1 MIPAR
6 RVALRQAASIALAV
20 MPFGLA
26 FGVECTEAGLSA
38 SEAAGFSV
46 FVFSGSAQ
54 FAAVDI
60 IGDGGTAVSAAVA
73 GLLLNLRSIAF
84 GVVMAPALA
93 GAWWKRA
100 VWSQLMIDEST
111 AVGSAQTTLADQRFG
126 YLVAGVALFVTW
138 NVSTLA
144 GVLAF
149 SSAGDVITDW
159 GIDATIPAAFLAL
172 LWPRLRTRDQRT
184 AAAAGA
190 AIALVLA
197 PIAPPG
203 VPIIAAG
210 FGVVAGWRVSP

>member
-1 MIPAR
+1 MIRTR
-6 RVALRQAASIALAV
+6 RLALRQAASVALAV
-20 MPFGLA
+20 VPFGLA
-26 FGVECTEAGLSA
+26 FGVACTEAGLRPW
-38 SEAAGFSV
+38 EAAGFSA

-60 IGDGGTAVSAAVA
+60 IGDGGTAVSAVVA

-84 GVVMAPALA
+84 GVAMAPALA
-93 GAWWKRA
+93 GALWKRA

-126 YLVAGVALFVTW
+126 YLAAGVALFVTW
-138 NVSTLA
+138 NTSTLV

-172 LWPRLRTRDQRT
+172 LWPRLRARDQRA

-197 PIAPPG
+197 PIAPAG

-210 FGVVAGWRVSP
+210 LGVVAGWRMSP